1 MKRKKSSG
9 RMGRPG
15 SSDID
20 RALDRGLLVF
30 WRKGFEGA
38 SLSDLTK
45 AVGVN
50 RPSLYAA
57 FGDKEALFRKALD
70 RYLDGPA
77 AYVQE
82 ALKEPSA
89 RAVVE
94 RLLRG
99 AAESNTAPR
108 NPGGCLMVQG
118 ALACGEE
125 ADSIRQELTARRAAG
140 EAAIRRRLQRA
151 RSEGDL
157 STDADPADLARYVAT
172 ILYGMAVQAAGGA
185 SRGKLQRVVEMAR
198 SEEHTSE
205 LQSPDHLV
213 CRLLLE
219 KKK

>member
-1 MKRKKSSG
+1 MRHIKSSG
-9 RMGRPG
+9 RMGRPR
-15 SSDID
+15 SFDID
-20 RALDRGLLVF
+20 SALDRVLLVF

-185 SRGKLQRVVEMAR
+185 SRGKLQRVVEMALRTLPLRDSTIR
-198 SEEHTSE
+198 SGRFGN
-205 LQSPDHLV
+205 LWP
-213 CRLLLE
+213 
-219 KKK
+219 